1 LLFAGR
7 VQGDGNHNVYMKRGS
22 IPGMACR
29 YIYASSHQFT
39 HIVATTIF
47 YPRVTAAKAINN
59 QSSVVVH
66 AIARA
71 VEDR

>member
-1 LLFAGR
+1 
-7 VQGDGNHNVYMKRGS
+7 
-22 IPGMACR
+22 MACR